1 MKRITLLTLFVALMS
16 FATQAQENS
25 YNMVIEMTN
34 GTKITLGPDDISS
47 LTFNNGEL
55 TVTGLELGEL
65 IETLAT
71 KTDLEQFRQEMYA
84 FVENFRYED
93 DQFFRP
99 LADFFDKSYWNRE
112 DIGEALVE
120 FLEAFNA
127 LAKENRDNISI
138 LEEKH
143 YADITELKELI
154 KSLIKRIEALESGS
168 SDKHATVDLGLP
180 SGTLWATCNVG
191 ANSPEEYGLYF
202 AWGETEG
209 YTGDSSDGRS
219 FDWPSYKWMN
229 AGQSSMEQ
237 INKYTIADGQTS
249 GCWYDSNGTFIGD
262 GLTELLPEDDAAT
275 ANWGS
280 EWQMPSN
287 KQFEELINS
296 SYTTTEW
303 TTLNGVNGR
312 LITSKSNGNS
322 IFLPAAGFRFDTG
335 LYAAGSYGDYWSR
348 SLTPSYSDNARYL
361 YFYSGRIYTDAYGR
375 YYGQSVRPVRAQ
387 N

>member
-16 FATQAQENS
+16 FATQAQENT
-25 YNMVIEMTN
+25 YNMVIEMTD
-34 GTKITLGPDDISS
+34 GTIITVCPDDIST

-71 KTDLEQFRQEMYA
+71 KEDLEHLRQEMYA
-84 FVENFRYED
+84 FVDNYHYED
-93 DQFFRP
+93 SQFFEP
-99 LADFFDKSYWNRE
+99 LADFFDKSYWDRE

-191 ANSPEEYGLYF
+191 ATSPEEFGGYY
-202 AWGETEG
+202 AWGETEEKDVYDWSTYKYGTYNKLTKYATQG
-209 YTGDSSDGRS
+209 YGNNGF
-219 FDWPSYKWMN
+219 FD
-229 AGQSSMEQ
+229 
-237 INKYTIADGQTS
+237 D
-249 GCWYDSNGTFIGD
+249 
-262 GLTELLPEDDAAT
+262 LTELLPEDDAAT
-275 ANWGS
+275 TNWGS
-280 EWQMPSN
+280 DWQMPSIE
-287 KQFEELINS
+287 QFEELINS
-296 SYTTTEW
+296 SFTTTEW
-303 TTLNGVNGR
+303 TTQNGVNGR

-322 IFLPAAGFRFDTG
+322 LFLPAAGDDEG
-335 LYAAGSYGDYWSR
+335 NEGSIGHYWSR
-348 SLTPSYSDNARYL
+348 SVYANFPNNAKKISFKSDYIDSYDS
-361 YFYSGRIYTDAYGR
+361 TR
-375 YYGQSVRPVRAQ
+375 YYGMSVRPVRAQ